1 MVQKW
6 AADQYNYCYLLPFV
20 VLYLIWDKRGD
31 LASIPSKQ
39 SAIGLAP
46 FTFGIILFWIGELGG
61 EHLTLLISF
70 WFILMGLCWMYLGWE
85 KLKTLIFP
93 FIFILTMFPL
103 PLFFINRLMVQ
114 LRLISSNLGTTM
126 IQLFGLPV
134 TRNGNIID
142 LGFVKLQVVEACSG
156 LNSLISLFVLSLLM
170 AYFFK
175 APFWKRG
182 VVVLSSVPLAIFT
195 NSLRIAVTAV
205 LHKYF
210 GPEVAQGFFHGFSGL
225 VIFLV
230 CLPLLLI
237 EIRILKKIVP
247 DSKNNSLNS
256 SMIKEKFSSSN
267 ALRKIKNIS
276 NHVAYRK
283 LIYVVA
289 AMLLVS
295 TLILSQSVEFRE
307 KIPSKK
313 PLDQFP
319 LELANWSAEGR
330 QFLENKF
337 LKKLDLS
344 EYIIANYKNNGGK
357 EVNFYIA
364 YYESQSRGKS
374 IHSPETC
381 LPGSGWHFDKTGTV
395 SITTKAGNS
404 DKIKVSRAVIRYG
417 SSKQIVYF
425 WFSLRGRILNNFYQ
439 LKLYNFWDALIL
451 QRTDGALIRLI
462 TPVYKNDTLTDADA
476 RLQNFVRDIMPTLNE
491 YIPGK
496 ELALSP

>member
-1 MVQKW
+1 
-6 AADQYNYCYLLPFV
+6 
-20 VLYLIWDKRGD
+20 
-31 LASIPSKQ
+31 
-39 SAIGLAP
+39 
-46 FTFGIILFWIGELGG
+46 
-61 EHLTLLISF
+61 
-70 WFILMGLCWMYLGWE
+70 MYLGWE

-103 PLFFINRLMVQ
+103 PLFFNNRLMVQ
-114 LRLISSNLGTTM
+114 LRLISSKLGTTM

-134 TRNGNIID
+134 TRQGNIID

-156 LNSLISLFVLSLLM
+156 LNSLISLLVLSLLM
-170 AYFFK
+170 VYFFK

-210 GPEVAQGFFHGFSGL
+210 DPEIAQGFFHSFSGL

-237 EIRILKKIVP
+237 EIRILEKIVP
-247 DSKNNSLNS
+247 ASKNNSSKS
-256 SMIKEKFSSSN
+256 SVIKEQFSSSN
-267 ALRKIKNIS
+267 ASTNIKNIPC
-276 NHVAYRK
+276 HTAYRK

-289 AMLLVS
+289 VMLLVS
-295 TLILSQSVEFRE
+295 TLVFSQTVEFKE
-307 KIPSKK
+307 KIPAKK
-313 PLDQFP
+313 SLDQFP
-319 LELANWSAEGR
+319 LELANWSAEDR
-330 QFLENKF
+330 QFLEDKF
-337 LKKLDLS
+337 LKVLNLS
-344 EYIIANYKNNGGK
+344 EYIMANYINNGGK
-357 EVNFYIA
+357 EVNFYMA

-381 LPGSGWHFDKTGTV
+381 VPGSGWHFDKTSTV

-404 DKIKVSRAVIRYG
+404 DKIKVRRAVIRYG

-425 WFSLRGRILNNFYQ
+425 WFSQRGRILTNSYQ
-439 LKLYNFWDALIL
+439 LKFYNFWDALIL

-462 TPVYKNDTLTDADA
+462 TPLYKNDTLSDADA
-476 RLQNFVRDIMPTLNE
+476 RLQNFVRDIMPVLNE

-496 ELALSP
+496 ELAHSS